1 MPVIRQHIFRE
12 FRDVTS
18 GTADDQGNKW
28 SILYSAS
35 SGMSIVSRATKRP
48 RGDAHGYHHAS
59 HYNCSHCSAR
69 RRRLVR
75 PGTLVLSN
83 GKVPRRSERSSSS
96 YDRTRETRP
105 AGMSA
110 WSASVTSKSLVTSR
124 PIVHQ
129 SRLVNHRSFSSLPY
143 PRSMV
148 VGLRKQTL

>member
-1 MPVIRQHIFRE
+1 
-12 FRDVTS
+12 
-18 GTADDQGNKW
+18 
-28 SILYSAS
+28 
-35 SGMSIVSRATKRP
+35 MSIVLRATKRP

-105 AGMSA
+105 AGTSA

-129 SRLVNHRSFSSLPY
+129 SQLVNHRSFSSLPY
-143 PRSMV
+143 PGSIAWAFGNKHYENAKLKLTAWTVCTKMSNVRVS
-148 VGLRKQTL
+148 